1 MLLRMDVVNRIL
13 KIYEKRMYFDFEF
26 QCAFLYNLLL
36 YFINVIKFELIL
48 FQFDGEE
55 TFISSSKFKG
65 FKRLIYL
72 NKTLK
77 FETMFYRTSFIL
89 NAVLYTI
96 FLSKK
101 SFKKTFQKPAK
112 KYCSKYC
119 PENNNKYNSNK

>member
-1 MLLRMDVVNRIL
+1 MIL
-13 KIYEKRMYFDFEF
+13 
-26 QCAFLYNLLL
+26 C
-36 YFINVIKFELIL
+36 KFR
-48 FQFDGEE
+48 GEE
-55 TFISSSKFKG
+55 TFISSSNSKG

-96 FLSKK
+96 FYPKNIQ
-101 SFKKTFQKPAK
+101 KTFQKPAK
-112 KYCSKYC
+112 KYCPKYC